1 MDGSYYYFNCFYLT
15 LFYFNMKF
23 NLKADTCDLN
33 KISFLADS
41 TQPTCPDQLGS
52 DVTLAFYVVY
62 MIIINLL
69 LLNLL
74 IAIFT

>member
-1 MDGSYYYFNCFYLT
+1 MNGSSFCFFILILFNLNIK
-15 LFYFNMKF
+15 L
-23 NLKADTCDLN
+23 NLKADSCDLN
-33 KISFLADS
+33 KISFLGDS
-41 TQPTCPDQLGS
+41 TQPACPDQLGS